1 MAAIV
6 KLEPIDTV
14 TTRNMLEECG
24 WQVYR
29 NPTDESKWYCS
40 EDKWSDQ
47 APWQHILLDV
57 MKGLKELKCLPS
69 SQNSSPQASS
79 ACVYGEAVPP
89 PPMNMLVPP
98 PPDGQS
104 MIEILSQNSSPP
116 ASSACV
122 SRAAAEQPAG
132 SGRDAKRSSSGLP
145 AWVGMRD
152 PPPVLGHGEA
162 VPPPPMNMLVP
173 PPPDGQSM
181 IEILRGRAEPS
192 GFENHECTHHERLS
206 WDGSPF
212 PHESQYSVTIWH
224 QNVIDSME
232 LLKSWCQSMDDRIF
246 VTDKTGWSECWMRMT
261 DPYSFNLLLFT
272 HMKTS
277 GGYCGSSVECRRCGL
292 VCKIQWDKDSSHS
305 DMQKARAHWLSYFG
319 CPYTVPGSNSRPI
332 V

>member
-79 ACVYGEAVPP
+79 ACVY
-89 PPMNMLVPP
+89 
-98 PPDGQS
+98 
-104 MIEILSQNSSPP
+104 
-116 ASSACV
+116 
-122 SRAAAEQPAG
+122 
-132 SGRDAKRSSSGLP
+132 
-145 AWVGMRD
+145 
-152 PPPVLGHGEA
+152 GEA

-305 DMQKARAHWLSYFG
+305 DMQKARARWLSYFG